1 MPVDLSA
8 GSFTTREIHK
18 DFFPANLGSIPTLY
32 RDVFEMFNSHGL
44 NKLTFTIFVPLFES
58 NTLTKS
64 ILNQASLLKL
74 FGGKVERCIFVK
86 VWYAVTKTNSIGSR
100 NDLYK
105 CLALMALAQQGK
117 TIDEKLLDNYTDRG
131 IAFIVWY

>member
-1 MPVDLSA
+1 MQVVLLLEK
-8 GSFTTREIHK
+8 FTKI
-18 DFFPANLGSIPTLY
+18 FFPANLGSIPTLY

-74 FGGKVERCIFVK
+74 FGGKVERYIFVK

-131 IAFIVWY
+131 ITFIVWC

>member
-1 MPVDLSA
+1 VQVVLLLEKLTEFS
-8 GSFTTREIHK
+8 
-18 DFFPANLGSIPTLY
+18 PANLGSIPALY
-32 RDVFEMFNSHGL
+32 RDVYEMFNSHGL

-64 ILNQASLLKL
+64 ILNQASSLKL
-74 FGGKVERCIFVK
+74 FYGKVERYISVK

-100 NDLYK
+100 SDLYK

-117 TIDEKLLDNYTDRG
+117 TIDEKLLDNYTNQG
-131 IAFIVWY
+131 IVFKVYC

>member
-1 MPVDLSA
+1 VQVVLLLEK
-8 GSFTTREIHK
+8 FTKI
-18 DFFPANLGSIPTLY
+18 FFPANLGSIPTLY

-74 FGGKVERCIFVK
+74 FGEKVERYIFVK

>member
-1 MPVDLSA
+1 
-8 GSFTTREIHK
+8 
-18 DFFPANLGSIPTLY
+18 
-32 RDVFEMFNSHGL
+32 MFNSHGL

-64 ILNQASLLKL
+64 ILNQASSLKL
-74 FGGKVERCIFVK
+74 FYGKVERYISVK

-100 NDLYK
+100 SDLYK

-117 TIDEKLLDNYTDRG
+117 TIDEKLLDNYTNQG
-131 IAFIVWY
+131 IVFKVYC